1 MDSEKAIEQY
11 LVKKVR
17 EAGGIA
23 YKFVSPGNRG
33 VPDRVVVFPDGR
45 IVFAEIKCDTGE
57 LSAQQN
63 NQIKKLRRLNQTVRV
78 IYSKEEVNMF
88 MSEFG
93 GRL

>member
-93 GRL
+93 GGL

>member
-17 EAGGIA
+17 EAGGTA

-45 IVFAEIKCDTGE
+45 IVFAEIKCDTGG

>member
-33 VPDRVVVFPDGR
+33 VPDMVVVFPDGR

>member
-17 EAGGIA
+17 EAGGMA

-45 IVFAEIKCDTGE
+45 IVFAEIKCDTGK